1 MIDNNDLD
9 FISFSQQFGMRTKD
23 FQWKWNIF
31 VWRHIYDDFSMTW
44 NRKVRACTKHDRLYT
59 TTRLDEVKFINKMNT
74 TEWWNSG
81 TGLSQGGGWGE
92 TRPLRG
98 LAPRPSGS
106 EQRYALC
113 EVWCGTDTHKHCRL
127 ASPRLGWSPFGLQ
140 PFGLTVAWPHC
151 SMASL

>member
-23 FQWKWNIF
+23 FQWKWFIF

-92 TRPLRG
+92 TSPLRG

-106 EQRYALC
+106 ERYALC
-113 EVWCGTDTHKHCRL
+113 EVWCGIDTHTDT
-127 ASPRLGWSPFGLQ
+127 SPLMVWCGHIQPTWWPFDDANFVRIL
-140 PFGLTVAWPHC
+140 L
-151 SMASL
+151 SS